1 MKFRVGVD
9 IGGTFTDIVML
20 RNKEVSILKKPTTG
34 HAPEIAVLD
43 GIHDTLEKFHLEPS
57 ECIEFVNSS
66 TVAVNTIVQRKGAR
80 VGLIVSKGFKDLM
93 AIGRMKMPDPF
104 SLTTMRRPPLVPKID
119 IRGVT
124 ERIDAKG
131 NVITALDLDE
141 LMSAARSLM
150 ATGVESLAILF
161 LHSYANAAHEK
172 QAKNFLVEQGIN
184 IPISVSAEIWPQV
197 REYERASALVM
208 NAYTTPPVATYISKL
223 SERRKEIGMEC
234 PMYISGS
241 NGGIITVDL
250 AVNRPILTLLSGP
263 SAGIV
268 AAVHLMRSSGIDKAI
283 TLDMGGT
290 SADICV
296 LRQADV
302 PYAWGQEIEG
312 QPVTL
317 PYVDVSSIGSGG
329 GSIAS
334 VDNLGVLKVGPNSAG
349 SVPGP
354 ASYGRGGTEATLTDA
369 YVCNGIVAPSNFGG
383 GGLQLDSD
391 KAIAAVEDIA
401 KSIRLSVAD
410 AAEGIIRV
418 TTSNLLAELTRL
430 TAQYGIDPREF
441 TLIPFGGAGPTHA
454 AFLAD
459 QLGMKKIAI
468 PMSPG
473 NFCAL
478 GSLLADFRL
487 DYLFTQY
494 TRLDQVDHEDV
505 ERWFESVEA
514 SGRESLV
521 EVQDELQ
528 EIVLNRFAELRYLG
542 QGFEVTIPFESID
555 DIPQLFAEEYW
566 RLYGRRQEDDPIE
579 IINFRATLIGR
590 RPPQTFQNIPETPT
604 PSQAQYRPAY
614 LNGKQQE
621 IRVYRREDIGKG
633 WRADGPL
640 FIDQS
645 DTTCALTDGWSVS
658 VDEVGTLF
666 ASKDLK

>member
-20 RNKEVSILKKPTTG
+20 KNKEISILKRPTTG
-34 HAPEIAVLD
+34 HAPEIAVLE
-43 GIHDTLEKFHLEPS
+43 GIQDTLDAFDLNPLD
-57 ECIEFVNSS
+57 CAEFVNSS
-66 TVAVNTIVQRKGAR
+66 TVAVNTIVQRKGSR
-80 VGLIVSKGFKDLM
+80 VGLILTKGFEDLM

-104 SLTTMRRPPLVPKID
+104 SLTTMRRPPLVPKTD

-131 NVITALDLDE
+131 EVVTSLDLEE
-141 LMSAARSLM
+141 LMTAAQSLID
-150 ATGVESLAILF
+150 TGVKSLAILF
-161 LHSYANAAHEK
+161 LHSYANATHEK
-172 QAKNFLVEQGIN
+172 QAKEFLLAKGIKL
-184 IPISVSAEIWPQV
+184 PISISTEIWPQV

-223 SERRKEIGMEC
+223 SERRAEIGMKC
-234 PMYISGS
+234 PMYVSGS

-250 AVNRPILTLLSGP
+250 AVDRPILTLLSGP

-268 AAVHLMRSSGIDKAI
+268 AAVRLMRDTGIDKAI

-334 VDNLGVLKVGPNSAG
+334 VDNLGVLKVGPDSAG

-354 ASYGRGGTEATLTDA
+354 ASYGRGGTAATLTDA

-383 GGLQLDSD
+383 GGLQLDSK
-391 KAIAAVEDIA
+391 KAITAIEN
-401 KSIRLSVAD
+401 VANKLQLPVSE
-410 AAEGIIRV
+410 AAEGVIRV
-418 TTSNLLAELTRL
+418 TTSNLVAELTRL

-459 QLGMKKIAI
+459 QLGMKQMVI

-494 TRLDQVDHEDV
+494 SRLDDVDHIVIEKWFDSIETLGRQSLGEV
-505 ERWFESVEA
+505 E
-514 SGRESLV
+514 
-521 EVQDELQ
+521 DELE

-542 QGFEVTIPFESID
+542 QGFEVTIPFKDID
-555 DIPQLFAEEYW
+555 DIPALFAEEYR
-566 RLYGRRQEDDPIE
+566 RLYGRRQDEEPIE
-579 IINFRATLIGR
+579 VINFRATLVGR
-590 RPPQTFQNIPETPT
+590 RPSQTFQKIPEASAIAETQ
-604 PSQAQYRPAY
+604 SRSAY
-614 LNGKQQE
+614 ISGKQQDVPAYH
-621 IRVYRREDIGKG
+621 RDSIGIG

-645 DTTCALTDGWSVS
+645 DTTCVLTDGWTATVN
-658 VDEVGTLF
+658 EVGTLF
-666 ASKDLK
+666 ASKDKK